1 VVAAAAIMAAVFGG
15 FAFSG
20 GDPMVASIGLAL
32 TVGVLVD
39 ALVVRM
45 ILVPAT
51 LQLLGEASW
60 WLPRWLDRVLPDVD
74 TDGAALESDDHAEIP
89 ARSDQLITSNQA

>member
-1 VVAAAAIMAAVFGG
+1 ASIMAAVFAG

-39 ALVVRM
+39 AFLVRM
-45 ILVPAT
+45 ILVPAA

-60 WLPRWLDRVLPDVD
+60 WLPRSLDRVLPTIDAEGTALAEPAP
-74 TDGAALESDDHAEIP
+74 TDRDEV
-89 ARSDQLITSNQA
+89 TV

>member
-1 VVAAAAIMAAVFGG
+1 
-15 FAFSG
+15 
-20 GDPMVASIGLAL
+20 MVASIGLAL

-45 ILVPAT
+45 VLVPAT

-60 WLPRWLDRVLPDVD
+60 WLPRGLDRVLPRID
-74 TDGAALESDDHAEIP
+74 TEGAALEQDEV
-89 ARSDQLITSNQA
+89 DQVLVQTVPFRVKTAGSTLGPE